1 MIIVA
6 GSMDF
11 EPGVREQ
18 FLEMRAPR
26 LLDNRKEPGCLE
38 YVIGIDP
45 AHPTRLF
52 MYQLWADQESLDAH
66 MGRVR
71 EMHSQPRPEPANPG
85 LAPIDISVNNYEVGN
100 VTEARR

>member
-6 GSMDF
+6 GELDF
-11 EPGVREQ
+11 EPGIREQ
-18 FLEMRAPR
+18 FLEMRTAG
-26 LLDNRKEPGCLE
+26 LLENRKEPGCLE

-52 MYQLWADQESLDAH
+52 MHQLWADQESLDEH
-66 MGRVR
+66 MAKVR
-71 EMHSQPRPEPANPG
+71 AMHSQPRPEPSNSN
-85 LAPIDISVNNYEVGN
+85 LAPVSMTVKNYEVGN